1 MYRYIF
7 ALLIISSCTQDN
19 TEDYFPNIGCD
30 SENVFYQAQ
39 DPLQS
44 IARIIETKC
53 LGCHQKGNGINGLSL
68 ETYGDVSSYVT
79 VGVINNMANPM
90 PPDGSVQLTDCEK
103 LKIEN
108 WISNGYEAA
117 Q

>member
-7 ALLIISSCTQDN
+7 VLLIISSCTQDN
-19 TEDYFPNIGCD
+19 IEDYFPNIDCD

-53 LGCHQKGNGINGLSL
+53 LDCHQKGNVINELSL
-68 ETYGDVSSYVT
+68 ESYDDVSSYVT
-79 VGVINNMANPM
+79 IDVINNMANPM
-90 PPDGSVQLTDCEK
+90 PPDDRVQLTDCEK

-108 WISNGYEAA
+108 WINNGYEAA

>member
-1 MYRYIF
+1 MLNF
-7 ALLIISSCTQDN
+7 LNKQ
-19 TEDYFPNIGCD
+19 FP
-30 SENVFYQAQ
+30 
-39 DPLQS
+39 
-44 IARIIETKC
+44 K
-53 LGCHQKGNGINGLSL
+53 
-68 ETYGDVSSYVT
+68 YVT
-79 VGVINNMANPM
+79 LTIGVINNMANPM